1 VEKWD
6 HQKNR
11 QAVENLPAVEN
22 PNAVR
27 NRILWKT
34 PTTRGAVMP
43 PGSKPQ
49 PVGKSNQRETVF
61 KWNIAEHEGWQHGKV
76 PPCPKGL
83 SAHGQKAWRTWMNAW
98 WACFYTP
105 DDLPGL
111 ELLALLYDKVLLDLI
126 DVSKITPLLD
136 RYGITPKARQ
146 DLRWARSPEKA
157 AEEQLSPSIQD
168 EIAERRQSR
177 RSKLA

>member
-1 VEKWD
+1 
-6 HQKNR
+6 
-11 QAVENLPAVEN
+11 
-22 PNAVR
+22 
-27 NRILWKT
+27 
-34 PTTRGAVMP
+34 
-43 PGSKPQ
+43 
-49 PVGKSNQRETVF
+49 
-61 KWNIAEHEGWQHGKV
+61 
-76 PPCPKGL
+76 
-83 SAHGQKAWRTWMNAW
+83 MNAW